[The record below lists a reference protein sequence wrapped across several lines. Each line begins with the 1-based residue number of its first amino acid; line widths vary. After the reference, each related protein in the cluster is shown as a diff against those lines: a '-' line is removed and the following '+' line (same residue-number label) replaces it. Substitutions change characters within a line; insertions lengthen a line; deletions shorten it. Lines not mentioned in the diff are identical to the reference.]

1 MTLRLNGEAVEVPD
15 GLTVQQ
21 LLEHLGRDPAAESI
35 AVAHNLAVVPRPEHP
50 SRQLANGDRVD
61 IVTAVGGG

>member
-15 GLTVQQ
+15 GVTVSE
-21 LLEHLGRDPAAESI
+21 LLAHLGRDPSVESI
-35 AVAHNLAVVPRPEHP
+35 AVAHNLNVVPREEHP
-50 SRQLANGDRVD
+50 TRNLAEGDRVD